1 MMVMEQGKI
10 SDVIIVEQ
18 KEEIYMV
25 SLDANSPRRRLM
37 MGLIASLA
45 ALCLLLV
52 TTMGALAD
60 TVNIFDK
67 AGVLNTSQVQSE
79 AANLPYPVNIYTM
92 NNFTGTETAFN
103 QEAVRTLNNLHNPRL
118 IVIAI
123 DTHKKFLAI
132 VGGKD
137 VSTSNSVYNDAV
149 NAFKSS
155 YHGGDY
161 TGATIAALHSL
172 KSSLN
177 AAPVSGNGSGQTNN
191 AAGFSLLPLCL
202 VGLLVLGLIAIV
214 GVVFMRR
221 ARMRV
226 PPYPMGTPYQQPYNQ
241 GYPPNYYGP
250 GYNQGAGVNPLVAG
264 GLGAAAGGFIGY
276 EVGKEQGENQAQ
288 EQGNV
293 GGGDFGGGAGGTFG
307 GDGGGDFGGGA
318 GGDFGG
324 GGGGDFGGG
333 AGGDFGGG
341 GGGSF

>member
-1 MMVMEQGKI
+1 MMNIHAKP
-10 SDVIIVEQ
+10 
-18 KEEIYMV
+18 
-25 SLDANSPRRRLM
+25 PRRRLM
-37 MGLIASLA
+37 MGLIATLA

-67 AGVLNTSQVQSE
+67 ANVLNTSQVQSE

-92 NNFTGTETAFN
+92 NNFTGNETAFN
-103 QEAVRTLNNLHNPRL
+103 QEAVRTLNDLHNPRL

-123 DTHKKFLAI
+123 DTHNKFLAI

-149 NAFKSS
+149 NAFKNN
-155 YHGGDY
+155 YNGGDY

-172 KSSLN
+172 QSSLGT
-177 AAPVSGNGSGQTNN
+177 APNSGNGSGQTNN
-191 AAGFSLLPLCL
+191 AVGFSLLPLCFI
-202 VGLLVLGLIAIV
+202 GLLVLGLIVIV
-214 GVVFMRR
+214 GVLFMRR
-221 ARMRV
+221 SRMRV

-250 GYNQGAGVNPLVAG
+250 GYNQGPGMNPLAAG
-264 GLGAAAGGFIGY
+264 GLGAAAGGLIGY
-276 EVGKEQGENQAQ
+276 ELGKEQGEDQAR

-307 GDGGGDFGGGA
+307 GDGGGGGDFGGGA

-333 AGGDFGGG
+333 GGGDFGGG

>member
-1 MMVMEQGKI
+1 MKSI
-10 SDVIIVEQ
+10 NA
-18 KEEIYMV
+18 K
-25 SLDANSPRRRLM
+25 SPRLM
-37 MGLIASLA
+37 MGLIATLA

-79 AANLPYPVNIYTM
+79 AAKLPYPVNIYTM

-103 QEAVRTLNNLHNPRL
+103 QEAVRTLNDAHNLRL

-123 DTHKKFLAI
+123 DTHNKFLAI

-149 NAFKSS
+149 NAFKSN
-155 YHGGDY
+155 YNGGDY

-172 KSSLN
+172 QSSLG
-177 AAPVSGNGSGQTNN
+177 ATAGSGNAS
-191 AAGFSLLPLCL
+191 AGFSLLPLCL
-202 VGLLVLGLIAIV
+202 VGLLVLGLIVIV
-214 GVVFMRR
+214 GVVFIRR

-241 GYPPNYYGP
+241 GYPPQYYGP
-250 GYNQGAGVNPLVAG
+250 GYNQGPGVNPWVAG

-276 EVGKEQGENQAQ
+276 EVGKEQGEDQAR

-293 GGGDFGGGAGGTFG
+293 GGGDLGGGAGGTFG

-333 AGGDFGGG
+333 GGDFGGG

>member
-1 MMVMEQGKI
+1 
-10 SDVIIVEQ
+10 
-18 KEEIYMV
+18 
-25 SLDANSPRRRLM
+25 M
-37 MGLIASLA
+37 MGLIATLA
-45 ALCLLLV
+45 ALCLLFV
-52 TTMGALAD
+52 TTMAALAD
-60 TVNIFDK
+60 TVNISDK
-67 AGVLNTSQVQSE
+67 AGVLKTSQVQSE
-79 AANLPYPVNIYTM
+79 AANLPYPVNIYTL
-92 NNFTGTETAFN
+92 NNFTGTESAFN
-103 QEAVRTLNNLHNPRL
+103 QEAVRTLNDAHNPRL

-123 DTHKKFLAI
+123 STQPKFLAI

-155 YHGGDY
+155 FNGGDY

-172 KSSLN
+172 QNSLG
-177 AAPVSGNGSGQTNN
+177 AASGSGNGSGQTNN
-191 AAGFSLLPLCL
+191 ATGFSLLPLCL
-202 VGLLVLGLIAIV
+202 VGLLVLGLIVVA
-214 GVVFMRR
+214 GVFFMRR
-221 ARMRV
+221 ARTRI
-226 PPYPMGTPYQQPYNQ
+226 PPYPMGNQYQQPYNQ

-250 GYNQGAGVNPLVAG
+250 GYNQGPGMNPWAAG
-264 GLGAAAGGFIGY
+264 GLGAAAGGLIGY
-276 EVGKEQGENQAQ
+276 ELGKHEGQEEGR

-341 GGGSF
+341 GGGDFGGGGGGSF

>member
-1 MMVMEQGKI
+1 MSEESNKRKNYMM
-10 SDVIIVEQ
+10 SR
-18 KEEIYMV
+18 
-25 SLDANSPRRRLM
+25 DAKSPRRRLM
-37 MGLIASLA
+37 MSLIATLA

-52 TTMGALAD
+52 TTIGALAD

-79 AANLPYPVNIYTM
+79 AAKLPYPVNIYTM

-103 QEAVRTLNNLHNPRL
+103 QEAVRTLNDAHNPRL

-132 VGGKD
+132 VGGKA
-137 VSTSNSVYNDAV
+137 VSTANSVYNDAV
-149 NAFKSS
+149 NAFKSH
-155 YHGGDY
+155 YNGGDY
-161 TGATIAALHSL
+161 TGATIAALGSL
-172 KSSLN
+172 QSSLG
-177 AAPVSGNGSGQTNN
+177 AAPASGNGSGQTNT
-191 AAGFSLLPLCL
+191 AVGFGLLPLCL
-202 VGLLVLGLIAIV
+202 VGLLVLGLIVIV

-226 PPYPMGTPYQQPYNQ
+226 PPYPTGTPYQQPYNQ
-241 GYPPNYYGP
+241 GYPPNSYGP
-250 GYNQGAGVNPLVAG
+250 GSNQGPGMNPWVAG

-276 EVGKEQGENQAQ
+276 ELGKQEGEEQGR

-307 GDGGGDFGGGA
+307 GDDGGGA

>member
-1 MMVMEQGKI
+1 MMNIHAK
-10 SDVIIVEQ
+10 
-18 KEEIYMV
+18 
-25 SLDANSPRRRLM
+25 SPRRRLI
-37 MGLIASLA
+37 MGLIATLA
-45 ALCLLLV
+45 TLYLLLV
-52 TTMGALAD
+52 TTMGALAN

-67 AGVLNTSQVQSE
+67 AGVLNASQVQSE

-92 NNFTGTETAFN
+92 NNFTGNETAFN
-103 QEAVRTLNNLHNPRL
+103 QEAVRTLNDLHNPRL

-123 DTHKKFLAI
+123 DTHNHFLAI

-149 NAFKSS
+149 NAFKNSCNRE
-155 YHGGDY
+155 GY

-172 KSSLN
+172 QSSLG
-177 AAPVSGNGSGQTNN
+177 AAPGSGNGSGQTNS
-191 AAGFSLLPLCL
+191 AVGFSLLPLCL
-202 VGLLVLGLIAIV
+202 VGLLVLGLIVIA
-214 GVVFMRR
+214 GVFFMRR
-221 ARMRV
+221 ARTRI
-226 PPYPMGTPYQQPYNQ
+226 PPYPMGNQYQQPYNQ

-250 GYNQGAGVNPLVAG
+250 GYNQGSGVNPWVAG

-276 EVGKEQGENQAQ
+276 ELGKDEGREQGV
-288 EQGNV
+288 EQGNI

-307 GDGGGDFGGGA
+307 GDGGNDFGGG

-333 AGGDFGGG
+333 

>member
-1 MMVMEQGKI
+1 MINRDTK
-10 SDVIIVEQ
+10 
-18 KEEIYMV
+18 
-25 SLDANSPRRRLM
+25 SPRRRLVT
-37 MGLIASLA
+37 GLIATLA
-45 ALCLLLV
+45 AFCLLLFTSPGV
-52 TTMGALAD
+52 LSD
-60 TVNIFDK
+60 TVNISYK

-103 QEAVRTLNNLHNPRL
+103 QEAVRTLNDAHNPRL
-118 IVIAI
+118 IIIAI
-123 DTHKKFLAI
+123 DTHNKFLAI
-132 VGGKD
+132 VGGKS
-137 VSTSNSVYNDAV
+137 VSTSKSVYNDAV
-149 NAFKSS
+149 NAFKSN
-155 YHGGDY
+155 YNGGDY
-161 TGATIAALHSL
+161 TGATIAALRSL
-172 KSSLN
+172 QSSLG

-191 AAGFSLLPLCL
+191 AVGFALLPLCL
-202 VGLLVLGLIAIV
+202 VGLLVLGLIVIA
-214 GVVFMRR
+214 GVLFMRR

-250 GYNQGAGVNPLVAG
+250 GYYQGPGMNPWAAG

-276 EVGKEQGENQAQ
+276 ELGKQEGEEEAR

-324 GGGGDFGGG
+324 GGGD
-333 AGGDFGGG
+333 
-341 GGGSF
+341 

>member
-1 MMVMEQGKI
+1 MI
-10 SDVIIVEQ
+10 SINA
-18 KEEIYMV
+18 K
-25 SLDANSPRRRLM
+25 SPRRRLM
-37 MGLIASLA
+37 MGLIATLA

-79 AANLPYPVNIYTM
+79 AAKLPYPVNIYTM

-103 QEAVRTLNNLHNPRL
+103 QEAVRTLNDAHNPRL

-123 DTHKKFLAI
+123 DTNKKFLAI

-149 NAFKSS
+149 NAFKSN
-155 YHGGDY
+155 YHSGDY

-172 KSSLN
+172 QSSLG
-177 AAPVSGNGSGQTNN
+177 AAPVSGNGS
-191 AAGFSLLPLCL
+191 AGFSLLPLCL
-202 VGLLVLGLIAIV
+202 VGLLVLGLIVIV

-250 GYNQGAGVNPLVAG
+250 GYNQGSGVNPWVAG

-276 EVGKEQGENQAQ
+276 ELGKEQGEDQAR

-307 GDGGGDFGGGA
+307 GDGGGDFGGG
-318 GGDFGG
+318 G
-324 GGGGDFGGG
+324 
-333 AGGDFGGG
+333 GGDFGGG

>member
-1 MMVMEQGKI
+1 MI
-10 SDVIIVEQ
+10 SINA
-18 KEEIYMV
+18 K
-25 SLDANSPRRRLM
+25 SPRRRLM
-37 MGLIASLA
+37 MGLIATLA

-79 AANLPYPVNIYTM
+79 AAKLPYPVNIYTM

-103 QEAVRTLNNLHNPRL
+103 QEAVRTLNDAHNPRL

-123 DTHKKFLAI
+123 DTNKKFLAI

-149 NAFKSS
+149 NAFKSNFNV
-155 YHGGDY
+155 GDY

-172 KSSLN
+172 QSSLG
-177 AAPVSGNGSGQTNN
+177 AAPVSGNGS
-191 AAGFSLLPLCL
+191 AGFSLLPLCL
-202 VGLLVLGLIAIV
+202 VGLLVLGLIVIV

-250 GYNQGAGVNPLVAG
+250 GYNQGSGVNPWVAG

-276 EVGKEQGENQAQ
+276 ELGKEQGEDQAR

-307 GDGGGDFGGGA
+307 GDGGGDFGGG
-318 GGDFGG
+318 
-324 GGGGDFGGG
+324 GGGDFGGG
-333 AGGDFGGG
+333 GGDFGGG

>member
-1 MMVMEQGKI
+1 MMKI
-10 SDVIIVEQ
+10 
-18 KEEIYMV
+18 
-25 SLDANSPRRRLM
+25 DATTPRRRLM
-37 MGLIASLA
+37 MALIATLA
-45 ALCLLLV
+45 ALGLLFV
-52 TTMGALAD
+52 ITMGVLAD

-67 AGVLNTSQVQSE
+67 AGVLDKGQVQNA

-92 NNFTGTETAFN
+92 NNFTGSESAFN
-103 QEAVRTLNNLHNPRL
+103 QEAVRTLNDLHNPRL

-123 DTHKKFLAI
+123 DTQHKFLAI
-132 VGGKD
+132 VGGKS

-149 NAFKSS
+149 NAFKSN

-161 TGATIAALHSL
+161 TGATIASL
-172 KSSLN
+172 RSLQN
-177 AAPVSGNGSGQTNN
+177 SLAAAPASGNGSGETSPV
-191 AAGFSLLPLCL
+191 AGFAFLPLCII
-202 VGLLVLGLIAIV
+202 GLLVLGLIVIA
-214 GVVFMRR
+214 GMLFMRR
-221 ARMRV
+221 ARTRI
-226 PPYPMGTPYQQPYNQ
+226 PPYPMGNQYQQPYNQ

-250 GYNQGAGVNPLVAG
+250 GYNQGPGMNPWAAG
-264 GLGAAAGGFIGY
+264 GLGAAAGGFLGY
-276 EVGKEQGENQAQ
+276 ELGKHEGEEEAR

-333 AGGDFGGG
+333 GGGDFGGG

>member
-1 MMVMEQGKI
+1 MI
-10 SDVIIVEQ
+10 SINA
-18 KEEIYMV
+18 K
-25 SLDANSPRRRLM
+25 SPRRRLM
-37 MGLIASLA
+37 MGLIATLA

-52 TTMGALAD
+52 STMGALAD

-79 AANLPYPVNIYTM
+79 ATKLPYPVNIYTM

-103 QEAVRTLNNLHNPRL
+103 QEAVRTLNDAHNPRL

-123 DTHKKFLAI
+123 DTHNKFLAI

-149 NAFKSS
+149 NAFKSN
-155 YHGGDY
+155 YKGGDY

-172 KSSLN
+172 QSSLG
-177 AAPVSGNGSGQTNN
+177 AAPVSGNGS
-191 AAGFSLLPLCL
+191 AGFSLLPLCL
-202 VGLLVLGLIAIV
+202 VGLLVLGLIVIV
-214 GVVFMRR
+214 GVVFLRR

-250 GYNQGAGVNPLVAG
+250 GYNQGPGVNPWVAG

-276 EVGKEQGENQAQ
+276 ELGKEQGEDQAR

-333 AGGDFGGG
+333 GGDFGGG